1 MLYSSIGN
9 SIAPGKDEGGE
20 SMAMSHLTEDEKALI
35 AAIRE
40 IAQAQVAPRAAEIDR
55 TGEFPWDMKEL
66 LAQQDI
72 YAMPF
77 PTEYGGLGASE
88 LAIVMAIEELSRCC
102 ATTGLLLA
110 VQQLGSLPIV
120 LFGNEE
126 QKQKYLPRL
135 ASGEWL
141 AAFGLTEAGSGSDAA
156 AMRTVATRRGDSYI
170 LNGSKRF
177 TTNGGLAQVNT
188 VFALTDPTQ
197 GTRGMSA
204 FIVEKDFPGFSVGR
218 IEDKMGIKGSQTA
231 ELIFNDC
238 EVPLDNLLGNEGEGF
253 KMALMTLD
261 RTRPGIGAQAVG
273 IAQGALELA
282 VSYAKQRIQFNKP
295 IAENQGIQF
304 MLADMATKVEASRLL
319 VYNVAE
325 MIDRGEKN
333 VSQYAAMAK
342 MFASDAAMEVTNDA
356 IQVLGGYGYIKEYPA
371 ERMMRDAKITQIY
384 EGTNQIQRL
393 VIARS
398 LLAFP
403 VSSSGS

>member
-1 MLYSSIGN
+1 
-9 SIAPGKDEGGE
+9 
-20 SMAMSHLTEDEKALI
+20 MAVSHLNEDEQALI
-35 AAIRE
+35 EAIKE
-40 IAQAQVAPRAAEIDR
+40 IARERVAPRAAEIDH
-55 TGEFPWDMKEL
+55 TGEFPWDMSEL

-77 PTEYGGLGASE
+77 PVEYGGIGSSK
-88 LAIVMAIEELSRCC
+88 LAVVMAIEELSRHC

-110 VQQLGSLPIV
+110 VQQLGTFPIA
-120 LFGNEE
+120 LAGTDE
-126 QKQKYLPRL
+126 QKRRYFPRL

-156 AMRTVATRRGDSYI
+156 AMRTFAVRKGDKYI

-177 TTNGGLAQVNT
+177 ITNGGLAQVNS
-188 VFALTDPTQ
+188 VFA
-197 GTRGMSA
+197 
-204 FIVEKDFPGFSVGR
+204 VGR

-231 ELIFNDC
+231 ELIFEDC
-238 EVPLDNLLGNEGEGF
+238 EVPAENLLGREGDGF
-253 KMALMTLD
+253 KIAMMTLD

-273 IAQGALELA
+273 IAQGALDLA
-282 VSYAKQRIQFNKP
+282 VSYAKQRIQFGKP
-295 IAENQGIQF
+295 IADNQGIQF

-333 VSQYAAMAK
+333 FSQYSAMAK
-342 MFASDAAMEVTNDA
+342 MFASDAAMAVTNDT
-356 IQVLGGYGYIKEYPA
+356 IQVLGGYGYMKEYPA

-393 VIARS
+393 VIARA
-398 LLAFP
+398 LLTDL
-403 VSSSGS
+403 

>member
-1 MLYSSIGN
+1 
-9 SIAPGKDEGGE
+9 
-20 SMAMSHLTEDEKALI
+20 
-35 AAIRE
+35 
-40 IAQAQVAPRAAEIDR
+40 
-55 TGEFPWDMKEL
+55 MKEL

-77 PTEYGGLGASE
+77 PVEYGGIGASE
-88 LAIVMAIEELSRCC
+88 QAVVMAIEELSRYC

-110 VQQLGSLPIV
+110 VQQLGSLPII
-120 LFGNEE
+120 LAGNEE
-126 QKQKYLPRL
+126 QKQQYLPKL

-156 AMRTVATRRGDSYI
+156 AMRTTAVRKGDKYI

-177 TTNGGLAQVNT
+177 ITNGGLAQVT
-188 VFALTDPTQ
+188 SIFALTEPEK
-197 GTRGMSA
+197 GTRGISA

-231 ELIFNDC
+231 ELIFTDC
-238 EVPLDNLLGNEGEGF
+238 EVPAVNLLGREGEGF
-253 KMALMTLD
+253 KIAMMTLD
-261 RTRPGIGAQAVG
+261 RTRPGIGAQALG
-273 IAQGALELA
+273 IAQGALDLA
-282 VSYAKQRIQFNKP
+282 VSYSKQRIQFGKP

-333 VSQYAAMAK
+333 FSMYSAMAK
-342 MFASDAAMEVTNDA
+342 MFASDKAMEVTNDA
-356 IQVLGGYGYIKEYPA
+356 IQILGGYGYMKEYPA

-393 VIARS
+393 VIARE
-398 LLAFP
+398 LLKD
-403 VSSSGS
+403 

>member
-1 MLYSSIGN
+1 
-9 SIAPGKDEGGE
+9 
-20 SMAMSHLTEDEKALI
+20 MAVSHLTEDEKALI

-40 IAQAQVAPRAAEIDR
+40 IAQAQVAPRAAQIDH

-77 PTEYGGLGASE
+77 PTEYGGLGASK

-110 VQQLGSLPIV
+110 VQQLGSLPII
-120 LFGNEE
+120 LFGNEQ

-156 AMRTVATRRGDSYI
+156 AMRTVAIRKGDTYI

-177 TTNGGLAQVNT
+177 ITNGGLAQVNT
-188 VFALTDPTQ
+188 IFALTEPAQ
-197 GTRGMSA
+197 GTHGIST

-231 ELIFNDC
+231 ELIFTDC
-238 EVPLDNLLGNEGEGF
+238 EVPAANLLGGEGQGF
-253 KMALMTLD
+253 KMALTTLD
-261 RTRPGIGAQAVG
+261 HTRPGIGAQAVG

-282 VSYAKQRIQFNKP
+282 VSYAKQRIQFNKA

-325 MIDRGEKN
+325 MIDQSEKN
-333 VSQYAAMAK
+333 VSKYAAMAK

-371 ERMMRDAKITQIY
+371 ERMLRDAKITQIY

-398 LLAFP
+398 LLADL
-403 VSSSGS
+403 